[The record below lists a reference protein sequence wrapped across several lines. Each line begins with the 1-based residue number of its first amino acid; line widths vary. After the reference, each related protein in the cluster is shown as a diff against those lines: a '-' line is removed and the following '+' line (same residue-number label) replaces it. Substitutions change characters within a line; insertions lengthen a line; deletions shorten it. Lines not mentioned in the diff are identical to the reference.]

1 MVLELVGGVEGVVG
15 AAVRPDEHHAPRKVV
30 VARAV
35 LPVKGSSHI
44 GQIWRILIRFSVL
57 NPIKLYEILPK
68 SRDCSSDSVTDDIT
82 SDKIITGEAFSPV
95 NTLKKPDFELIFTV
109 CNR

>member
-35 LPVKGSSHI
+35 LLGLFPAEPS
-44 GQIWRILIRFSVL
+44 GQVMNSDLGTKFLSILRENLLGI
-57 NPIKLYEILPK
+57 
-68 SRDCSSDSVTDDIT
+68 
-82 SDKIITGEAFSPV
+82 IITFWTNWWV
-95 NTLKKPDFELIFTV
+95 I
-109 CNR
+109 